1 MSLIIIEGNISAGKT
16 TLCRE
21 LGRLLDYEVFFEPT
35 AKNPYL
41 ELYYSDPKKWGLP
54 MQLYLLKQRF
64 VTYLQCLKKL
74 ESGKIKGVILDRS
87 IYSDWVFAKKN
98 YDDKNI
104 DEEGYKLYSEIRK
117 EMLNSIPYPQI
128 CLYLSVKPEIC
139 YDRIH
144 KLRGRQCES
153 SIPLEYLSGLNK
165 CYELLNL
172 ELTESKT
179 QVVRINWNNFGYAS
193 EVLNQIIFQI
203 CPNLKKHTKTSK
215 KFDNIFLFDPEE
227 LSNYWGKVCDKL
239 GNIFNFP
246 FYQQYKDLTTNK
258 EQLRLIMR
266 LNKKQKVSHFLVTDQ
281 EEDVIK
287 EQSTVIPSSEIDET
301 SDNET
306 EENSSKKTI
315 ETRLNSNWK
324 NFAKLEKK
332 QTRQQIKRKPETLT
346 LTINNQI
353 NNNSSPKKTRKLI
366 ISELN

>member
-41 ELYYSDPKKWGLP
+41 ELYYADPKKWGLP

-64 VTYLQCLKKL
+64 MTYLHCLKKL

-153 SIPLEYLSGLNK
+153 TIPLEYLSGLNK
-165 CYELLNL
+165 CYEMLNI

-203 CPNLKKHTKTSK
+203 CPNLKTRTKTSK

-227 LSNYWGKVCDKL
+227 LSNYWKKVTGKL

-246 FYQQYKDLTTNK
+246 NYQNYKNLRTNK
-258 EQLRLIMR
+258 EHLRSIMR
-266 LNKKQKVSHFLVTDQ
+266 LKKQQKLSHFLVTDQ
-281 EEDVIK
+281 EEDVMK
-287 EQSTVIPSSEIDET
+287 EKSTTIPSSEIDET

-306 EENSSKKTI
+306 EENSFKKTI

-332 QTRQQIKRKPETLT
+332 KPMQPMKRKPNTPTLK
-346 LTINNQI
+346 INNQI
-353 NNNSSPKKTRKLI
+353 NNHSSHKKPRKLT
-366 ISELN
+366 ISEFN